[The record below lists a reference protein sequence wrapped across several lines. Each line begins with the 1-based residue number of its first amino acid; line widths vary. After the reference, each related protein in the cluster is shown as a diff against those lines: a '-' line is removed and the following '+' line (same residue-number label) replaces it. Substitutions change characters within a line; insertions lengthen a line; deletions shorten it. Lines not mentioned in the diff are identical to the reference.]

1 MPCSRRG
8 KPRHVS
14 LNARRFQKGEWE
26 SLWNQTLKHN
36 NSELAHRAQ
45 KLAGNPPASASIRA
59 RARYAEYCARKGALS
74 KANQAMTSDMTPSA
88 APTNINELRAKNPE
102 PTHPAR
108 DPTTQP
114 APLIWPQ
121 KADTGAWWEEE
132 DGQEYIQKHFSV
144 KHIAKYF
151 RTRSPVSAADIDGW
165 RARELMAPLFMSDDE
180 ELQALIRDH
189 LILPYLFGD
198 FYPSHI
204 QEYAGGLLIAL
215 EKPANPDDSPGGLRP
230 IICGESWRRCL
241 ANLAA
246 AAVRGPIL
254 KYSHLHTKNFS
265 RQQVSRMAPP
275 TVPRFFPP
283 CMPHLTLTPLT
294 LT

>member
-1 MPCSRRG
+1 
-8 KPRHVS
+8 
-14 LNARRFQKGEWE
+14 
-26 SLWNQTLKHN
+26 
-36 NSELAHRAQ
+36 
-45 KLAGNPPASASIRA
+45 
-59 RARYAEYCARKGALS
+59 
-74 KANQAMTSDMTPSA
+74 MTSDMTPSA
-88 APTNINELRAKNPE
+88 APTNIKELRAKNPE

-165 RARELMAPLFMSDDE
+165 RARELMAPLFMGDDE

-198 FYPSHI
+198 FHPSHI

-215 EKPANPDDSPGGLRP
+215 EKPANPDGSPGGLRP
-230 IICGESWRRCL
+230 IICGESWRCCL

-246 AAVRGPIL
+246 ALSGVLFL
-254 KYSHLHTKNFS
+254 KYSHLHTNIFS

-275 TVPRFFPP
+275 TVGPLCQDSFRHV
-283 CMPHLTLTPLT
+283 CLT
-294 LT
+294 